1 MSGDETEK
9 IVREYLEL
17 SSEAGRT
24 YLGTR
29 PRYVLETRNI
39 RKGRWEGRIRRE
51 VPYPVGNGCES
62 LLLDYVP
69 WTRTNGRKKLLEVL
83 LSLFSGG
90 KTPEETSLELASA
103 GRSGSVGEPEEMS

>member
-29 PRYVLETRNI
+29 PRYVLEIRKV

-51 VPYPVGNGCES
+51 VPYLDGNLLEP

-69 WTRTNGRKKLLEVL
+69 WTRTNGRKELLEVL

-90 KTPEETSLELASA
+90 KTPEEASLELASA

>member
-9 IVREYLEL
+9 IVRKYLEL

-29 PRYVLETRNI
+29 PRYVLETRNV

-62 LLLDYVP
+62 ILLDYVP
-69 WTRTNGRKKLLEVL
+69 WTRTSGRKKLLDAL

-90 KTPEETSLELASA
+90 KTPEEASLELASA
-103 GRSGSVGEPEEMS
+103 GRSGSGVETEGVS